1 MTIWADPT
9 TIINVEL
16 VVAVIVQLAVVFT
29 GMRLFYGCWPW
40 EAEKTW
46 RRLRPKTPASEPGA
60 AEIDEVLALDP
71 SEALAPADDAMTETP
86 SHRWSVLIRRFPIK
100 GTGLSITETASGH
113 ADLGGPPM
121 TIQSDRNR
129 HPGFLQ
135 SGQLTLFGAA
145 IIVLLVFA
153 WSYAH

>member
-86 SHRWSVLIRRFPIK
+86 SYTFVREELAKTV
-100 GTGLSITETASGH
+100 TAAMRSGEVTVQP
-113 ADLGGPPM
+113 LVVGPPM

-153 WSYAH
+153 WSHAH